1 MTTAVTMGPLLGG
14 VIGATI
20 GWRWIFWFLCIVSGV
35 CLLLIILTLPETA
48 RNLVGNGSN
57 APSSLYRLPI
67 PHIMGRPFT
76 QTDGTDNDVARKPGW
91 HVPNPMA
98 CLKVL
103 SRKDTF
109 IVVTAG
115 GIIYMAYSCMQ
126 ASLSTLCIDIYG
138 LGQLAAGLIYLPFG
152 FGSLAMTCVSGKS
165 LFFSLSGYPLLLLSS
180 IVSHFLTALLPC
192 SDCAGV

>member
-1 MTTAVTMGPLLGG
+1 MTTAPTVGPILGG

-20 GWRWIFWFLCIVSGV
+20 GWRWIFWFLSIVSGV

-48 RNLVGNGSN
+48 RNIVGNGSI
-57 APSSLYRLPI
+57 APSPLYRLPI
-67 PHIMGRPFT
+67 TNIMGKSHAR
-76 QTDGTDNDVARKPGW
+76 TDGPDSEVTRKSGW

-126 ASLSTLCIDIYG
+126 ASLSTLCIKIYG
-138 LGQLAAGLIYLPFG
+138 LGQLEAGLIYLPFG
-152 FGSLAMTCVSGKS
+152 FGSIAMTCVSGMS
-165 LFFSLSGYPLLLLSS
+165 SFFLSENPLLFLPSTDSRLLS
-180 IVSHFLTALLPC
+180 ALRSC
-192 SDCAGV
+192 SDRASV